1 MQTEQII
8 CDVVKNHIQSHQSTV
23 TITDEQIICE
33 MKQNVERNKSYLRVA
48 IENKD
53 NEWKVQLES
62 LIRIQENH
70 LIEFQKRKEDV
81 SCFS

>member
-8 CDVVKNHIQSHQSTV
+8 CDVVKNHIQSRQSKVNV
-23 TITDEQIICE
+23 TDDQIICE
-33 MKQNVERNKSYLRVA
+33 MKQNIERNKSYLRVA

-53 NEWKVQLES
+53 YEWKIQLES
-62 LIRIQENH
+62 LIRTQELH

-81 SCFS
+81 SSIS